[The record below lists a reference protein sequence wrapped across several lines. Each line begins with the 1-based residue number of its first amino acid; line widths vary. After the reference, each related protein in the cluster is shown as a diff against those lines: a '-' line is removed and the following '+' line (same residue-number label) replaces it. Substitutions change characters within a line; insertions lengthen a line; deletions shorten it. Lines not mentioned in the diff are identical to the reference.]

1 MYAYSVHQLKKILDD
16 ILKRNLNDDA
26 WQWLVQ
32 HAGPDGSQPFGK
44 RIAIAFVAAPRKTS
58 RKQLEVTA
66 DELAALS
73 KARPGFDPA
82 TWTVD
87 QLVRGWL
94 LLQLDTADEQRYFA
108 FIDNLFLSAEM
119 NELVA
124 LYSSLPLL
132 AFPERWQKRCAEGIR
147 SNIGQVLEAVMCRNP
162 FPSERLDEGAWN
174 QLVLKAIFTEKP
186 LLEIVH
192 LQERANASLAKS
204 ISDFA
209 HERWAAHRQVSPLVW
224 ICVERFVDE
233 TIIVDLRK
241 LAGSLDSHERKAA
254 ALVCAASEYP
264 PARELLDKNSGLRA
278 YLSDSDFSWKGLEKE
293 MLSEQLN

>member
-32 HAGPDGSQPFGK
+32 HTSSDDSQSYGR
-44 RIAIAFVAAPRKTS
+44 RIAIAFVAAPGKTS
-58 RKQLEVTA
+58 RKPLDLTA
-66 DELAALS
+66 GELAALS
-73 KARPGFDPA
+73 KERAGFDPA
-82 TWTVD
+82 NWTVD
-87 QLVRGWL
+87 QLVRVWL
-94 LLQLDTADEQRYFA
+94 LLQLDTANEQRYYT
-108 FIDNLFLSAEM
+108 FINNLFLSAEM
-119 NELVA
+119 NEMVA

-132 AFPERWQKRCAEGIR
+132 AFPERWEKRCAEGIR

-162 FPSERLDEGAWN
+162 YPSEQLDEGAWN

-186 LLEIVH
+186 LLEIVR

-209 HERWAAHRQVSPLVW
+209 HERWAAQRQVSPLVW

-233 TIIVDLRK
+233 TIMADIRK
-241 LAGSLDSHERKAA
+241 LAASLNSHERKAA
-254 ALVCAASEYP
+254 ALVCAASDYQ
-264 PARELLDKNSGLRA
+264 PARELLDKNSGIRA
-278 YLSDSDFSWKGLEKE
+278 YLSDPDFSWKGLEKD
-293 MLSEQLN
+293 MLSGAA

>member
-1 MYAYSVHQLKKILDD
+1 MLVHRDEAEYD
-16 ILKRNLNDDA
+16 
-26 WQWLVQ
+26 
-32 HAGPDGSQPFGK
+32 QPSGK
-44 RIAIAFVAAPRKTS
+44 RIAHALVTAPRRTS
-58 RKQLEVTA
+58 RKQLDITSE
-66 DELAALS
+66 ELAALS
-73 KARPGFDPA
+73 KARPGFNPG
-82 TWTVD
+82 TWSVD
-87 QLVRGWL
+87 QLVRVWL
-94 LLQLDTADEQRYFA
+94 LLRLDVTDEQRYFS

-119 NELVA
+119 YELVA

-132 AFPERWQKRCAEGIR
+132 AFPERWWKRCAEGIR

-162 FPSERLDEGAWN
+162 YPAEHLDEGAWN

-186 LLEIVH
+186 LLEIVQ
-192 LQERANASLAKS
+192 LKERANPTLAKS

>member
-1 MYAYSVHQLKKILDD
+1 MYAYSLDKLVSILDA

-26 WQWLVQ
+26 WRWLEQ
-32 HAGPDGSQPFGK
+32 QAAADNSPYGK
-44 RIAIAFVAAPRKTS
+44 RIGIAFVTAPRKTS
-58 RKQLEVTA
+58 RKQLDITSE
-66 DELAALS
+66 ELAALS
-73 KARPGFDPA
+73 NERSGFSPA
-82 TWTVD
+82 KWSVD
-87 QLVRGWL
+87 QLVRVWL
-94 LLQLDTADEQRYFA
+94 LLRLDTADEQRYCA

-132 AFPERWQKRCAEGIR
+132 AFPDRWQKRCAEGIR

-162 FPSERLDEGAWN
+162 YPAEHLDEGAWN

-186 LLEIVH
+186 LLEIVR
-192 LQERANASLAKS
+192 LKERANPTLAKS

-233 TIIVDLRK
+233 VIMADIRK
-241 LAGSLDSHERKAA
+241 LASSLDSHERKAA
-254 ALVCAASEYP
+254 ALVCAASDYQ
-264 PARELLDKNSGLRA
+264 PARDLLEKNAGLRA
-278 YLSDSDFSWKGLEKE
+278 CLSDPDFSWRGLETD
-293 MLSEQLN
+293 MLSGAS